1 MANKK
6 INLIKLGLFTV
17 SGLAFLVLTLYLI
30 GRNQQLFRSSIQ
42 VKVYF
47 RNAGGVVPGN
57 NVRYAG
63 IQAGTVKSVK
73 LINDTTI
80 EFQLLLDKKT
90 SAHIL
95 NNSIAA
101 IGTEGLIGNKVV
113 NILPGSGTA
122 SPIQDGD
129 LLPAKKTTDTEAMLE
144 TLSQT
149 NQNALLLSTELVKTI
164 TRINNSSTLWK
175 ILEDSSLSGSIKI
188 SLNNIQKASANT
200 HVLTE
205 ELGEFIHELK
215 QGDGLAHDLVYDT
228 TISGQL
234 SRTMEQLENTSRQAE
249 ELTTK
254 VNELAGHVQ
263 TDVKEGKGLAN
274 AVLSDTSITGNL
286 HRSLYNIEQST
297 ARFNEN
303 MLALQ
308 HNFLLKGYFRKKEKK
323 ERK

>member
-30 GRNQQLFRSSIQ
+30 GRNQQLFRSTIQ

-47 RNAGGVVPGN
+47 KNAGGVVPGN

-129 LLPAKKTTDTEAMLE
+129 LLLAKKTSDTEAMLE

-188 SLNNIQKASANT
+188 SLHNIQKASAST
-200 HVLTE
+200 QVLTE

-263 TDVKEGKGLAN
+263 TEVKEGKGIAN

>member
-42 VKVYF
+42 VKVFF

-95 NNSIAA
+95 NNSIAS

-113 NILPGSGTA
+113 NILPGSGSA

-129 LLPAKKTTDTEAMLE
+129 QLQIKKTTDTEAMLE

-188 SLNNIQKASANT
+188 SLYNIQKASANT
-200 HVLTE
+200 QVVTE
-205 ELGEFIHELK
+205 ELGEFIHSLK

-254 VNELAGHVQ
+254 VNEF
-263 TDVKEGKGLAN
+263 AN
-274 AVLSDTSITGNL
+274 TVVSDTSITGSL
-286 HRSLYNIEQST
+286 HRSLFNIEQST